1 MMGMKCTDPQTGHL
15 ITGYELG
22 AIEEPLRE
30 KFAAHLVEC
39 AFCHNEVYSM
49 APFMGVL
56 RQHREAVL
64 RGEIPAATES
74 IRAAGPFPRPQPY
87 WRRKPVL
94 AAATLLVAV
103 TLGVSAYFVARWQ
116 EGGWGPEGASIAWR
130 DVRVSKAEY
139 LAGAR
144 RPVLRGAE
152 TAEIFDSAM
161 DAYQRNDFVTA
172 AGKLEVVSRLEP
184 EDQPAHF
191 YWGVALLM
199 GGKNREAIQVLRQT
213 VRISAGT
220 ELEAARYYLAVACLM
235 DNRVEEARLEIDA
248 VIQMNGKH
256 ETAAQELKSRLL
268 AARP

>member
-1 MMGMKCTDPQTGHL
+1 MGMKCTDPQTGHL
-15 ITGYELG
+15 ITRYELG
-22 AIEEPLRE
+22 ALEEPLRE
-30 KFAAHLVEC
+30 RFVAHLVEC
-39 AFCHNEVYSM
+39 AFCHEEVYSM

-56 RQHREAVL
+56 RRHREAVL

-74 IRAAGPFPRPQPY
+74 IHAAGPFLRSQPY

-103 TLGVSAYFVARWQ
+103 TLGVAAYFVTGWQ
-116 EGGWGPEGASIAWR
+116 RGGWGHEGAAIEWR
-130 DVRVSKAEY
+130 DVRVSEAEY
-139 LAGAR
+139 VAGAR

-161 DAYQRNDFVTA
+161 DAYQQNDFATA
-172 AGKLEVVSRLEP
+172 AERLEVVSRLEP

-199 GGKNREAIQVLRQT
+199 SGNNREAIQVLRQT
-213 VRISAGT
+213 LRISSGSRIDAV
-220 ELEAARYYLAVACLM
+220 RYYLAVAYLM
-235 DNRVEEARLEIDA
+235 DNRVEEARSEIEA
-248 VIQMNGKH
+248 VIELNGKH
-256 ETAAQELKSRLL
+256 KPAAQELKSRLL